1 MSLLE
6 IDESI
11 STQDSRE
18 NCDRYTGSGMFRKS
32 QFVICNSCYWCAS
45 FTDLETHHS
54 MTCPC
59 CGCERLFKF
68 MPIPQDEI
76 LKMR

>member
-11 STQDSRE
+11 STHDSRE
-18 NCDRYTGSGMFRKS
+18 NCDIDTGSGIFRKS

-45 FTDLETHHS
+45 FTDLETYRS

-59 CGCERLFKF
+59 CGCESLFKS
-68 MPIPQDEI
+68 MLIPQDEI

>member
-11 STQDSRE
+11 STQESRE
-18 NCDRYTGSGMFRKS
+18 NCDRYTGSGIFRKS

-59 CGCERLFKF
+59 YIARDCLNLCLYH
-68 MPIPQDEI
+68 
-76 LKMR
+76 KMKY